1 MANTH
6 FQFKYFTVNQQG
18 AAMKVGT
25 DGVLLGAWTPVA
37 NCSRIVDIGTG
48 TGLLA
53 LMCAQ
58 RNALATIDAVEI
70 DASAAVQAKANFDL
84 SPWGNRL
91 TVHHADVCEFANRAI
106 EKYDLAICNPP
117 FFVGSLHAPDK
128 SRTTA
133 RHDLYLPLTDL
144 SVAVVKLLT
153 HNGRFAVVLPPEQLG
168 ALVLIMK
175 DIGFYP
181 SNCLNIH
188 PTPTKPV
195 KRVLAL
201 FVRGDGATLAEDLIV
216 ETNGRHVYS
225 EDYKLLTKGFYLAF

>member
-6 FQFKYFTVNQQG
+6 FQFKQFTVNQQG

-25 DGVLLGAWTPVA
+25 DGVLLGAWTPVD
-37 NCSRIVDIGTG
+37 NCSRIIDIGTG

-58 RNALATIDAVEI
+58 RHSTAAIDAVEI
-70 DASAAVQAKANFDL
+70 DASAALQAQENFDL

-91 TVHHADVCEFANRAI
+91 TVHCADVCDFAQPAMG
-106 EKYDLAICNPP
+106 KYDLAICNPP

-128 SRTTA
+128 SRTAA
-133 RHDLYLPLTDL
+133 RHDLHLSLPEL
-144 SVAVVKLLT
+144 SSAVAKLLAT
-153 HNGRFAVVLPPEQLG
+153 NGRFAVVLPPDQMCSL
-168 ALVLIMK
+168 AVLLK
-175 DIGFYP
+175 DFGFYP
-181 SNCLNIH
+181 SNYLNIL

-195 KRVLAL
+195 KRVMAL

-216 ETNGRHVYS
+216 ETNGRHGYS
-225 EDYKLLTKGFYLAF
+225 DAYKLLTKEFYLAF